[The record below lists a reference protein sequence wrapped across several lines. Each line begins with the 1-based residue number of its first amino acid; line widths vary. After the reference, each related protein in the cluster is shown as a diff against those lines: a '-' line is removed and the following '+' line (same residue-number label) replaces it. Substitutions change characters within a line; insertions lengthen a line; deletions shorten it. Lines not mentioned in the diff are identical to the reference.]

1 MYFTTLSSTKHQINV
16 SHHLYYTYQEVPVEI
31 RHTRTHTAHTFQV
44 YNSQI
49 SKIKLHTHVRQPRQF
64 SDKNIWMRCCTKKLE
79 NLISNTPKLKTLKM
93 GKSCFTGSV

>member
-49 SKIKLHTHVRQPRQF
+49 SKIKLH
-64 SDKNIWMRCCTKKLE
+64 M
-79 NLISNTPKLKTLKM
+79 
-93 GKSCFTGSV
+93 